1 MAKASPAKYAD
12 LKLSQVTKELKK
24 TYRQAQNEL
33 KEKLADFNAKFAEKS
48 REKKKQLAAGEITE
62 KEYKDWLTGQV
73 FIRSQFEQNL
83 RQVNAVM
90 LDHNRQAMNLI
101 NNGTIDTFA
110 EAYNFEAF
118 KCESAMIASFNVY
131 NAQAV
136 ARLMLEEPDLLPKW
150 KIDEEK
156 DYVWNASRVNNI
168 IRQGIIQGEGVSE
181 ITDRLCEGLSTSNY
195 KKMLMFARTALG
207 SAQEAGRQKQMDDLA
222 DMGVKVMKRWLATL
236 DGVTRDTHRALD
248 NVTIPYNEHFDN
260 GLMFPKD
267 PSGAAREIFNCR
279 CTMRTFL
286 PDYDDPNDGK
296 WRENE
301 IIDGQTYEEWKKGKV
316 KKGEVQPGFDDR
328 RDKMIEEIREKLA
341 KNCFNGSVPDGCK
354 DAIIESLNRASDQ
367 MLEIVNKTADK
378 VNIEWKEKDQ
388 YHPSSCYW
396 EHTGSIQILTHDA
409 VDEVREV
416 DDLLHTFWHEYG
428 HFVDDAAISGSG
440 YGYKSE
446 YGDYFFHGI
455 KMEAEKDDQ
464 WGIAAAKDTQAFL
477 ERMGLADRYECRYA
491 SGNYSAGLWH
501 KDGDWI
507 DSRHPSFETMTEL
520 EHTLEKW
527 AKGFTGHIYANE
539 YLEQQGYPVRPDRSE
554 YYETYYTPKR
564 KLFREREKFKGA
576 GEEYQKTIREFY
588 DQVDK
593 FESTHDMRKL
603 MDEWEEINKKVKH
616 KEEMIRGATD
626 TFDGG
631 VNGSFSAFI
640 SLGGHTPDYYS
651 VNKMGLTESVANVFC
666 TLMLNDEDMTN
677 AMLDLCPNTFNLIK
691 GVILK

>member
-12 LKLSQVTKELKK
+12 LKLSHVTKELKK
-24 TYRQAQNEL
+24 TYRQAQKEL

-110 EAYNFEAF
+110 ESYNFEAF

-222 DMGVKVMKRWLATL
+222 GMGVKVEKRWLATL

-286 PDYDDPNDGK
+286 PEYEDANEGK

-316 KKGEVQPGFDDR
+316 KKGEVQPEGEPRIKPIKKDDPMKDIKKLIKNHKGEWSYDDLHKLGGMVYDKIDTESDPLIKD
-328 RDKMIEEIREKLA
+328 RDFYSSQRETIRGQIADLRKEIQRLDFKGNYDE
-341 KNCFNGSVPDGCK
+341 
-354 DAIIESLNRASDQ
+354 
-367 MLEIVNKTADK
+367 ADK
-378 VNIEWKEKDQ
+378 
-388 YHPSSCYW
+388 
-396 EHTGSIQILTHDA
+396 
-409 VDEVREV
+409 
-416 DDLLHTFWHEYG
+416 
-428 HFVDDAAISGSG
+428 
-440 YGYKSE
+440 
-446 YGDYFFHGI
+446 
-455 KMEAEKDDQ
+455 
-464 WGIAAAKDTQAFL
+464 
-477 ERMGLADRYECRYA
+477 
-491 SGNYSAGLWH
+491 
-501 KDGDWI
+501 
-507 DSRHPSFETMTEL
+507 
-520 EHTLEKW
+520 LEK
-527 AKGFTGHIYANE
+527 HLHE
-539 YLEQQGYPVRPDRSE
+539 LEQQREGFIKLYW
-554 YYETYYTPKR
+554 ETDQKIRDNATKKVLDTLSGIR
-564 KLFREREKFKGA
+564 EFGGVTKDNLNTFIDTDHFKTQKKQTRERSIEALNYYPKAWLDASAADKRLCAHWTTGRAYYQHYYYNMAEIRFAASLSTNVHELGHRMEKVVPAILKA
-576 GEEYQKTIREFY
+576 EREFY
-588 DQVDK
+588 DMRTNGEKLEWLGAGYGRKEKTRRDHFMSPYMGKDYGGDAYELVSMGFQSVFTNYEGFKKSDP
-593 FESTHDMRKL
+593 DMLK
-603 MDEWEEINKKVKH
+603 W
-616 KEEMIRGATD
+616 
-626 TFDGG
+626 
-631 VNGSFSAFI
+631 
-640 SLGGHTPDYYS
+640 SLG
-651 VNKMGLTESVANVFC
+651 LLA
-666 TLMLNDEDMTN
+666 
-677 AMLDLCPNTFNLIK
+677 
-691 GVILK
+691 GV